1 MVGFWLT
8 NKRITDLNIRHIYG
22 GPEATGTHRLLK
34 NSRTFS
40 LRNKEK
46 EEKKAEA
53 LQRRAKRRLFDAN
66 SRGEY
71 VVPRAPAFRE
81 LDQEGVDDIVNRLNH
96 RKSAPALRRSQSTKS
111 SNEDSE
117 SSRQK
122 PRPLSER
129 ELSDVSLRLH
139 SHETH
144 MSRMRSGKGVRL
156 PPPRASSQSTS
167 VSFRS
172 AR

>member
-1 MVGFWLT
+1 MMAGFWLT

-22 GPEATGTHRLLK
+22 GSEAPGDNRLLK
-34 NSRTFS
+34 NTRTFS

-46 EEKKAEA
+46 EKQRAEA
-53 LQRRAKRRLFDAN
+53 LQRRIDKRLFDAN

-81 LDQEGVDDIVNRLNH
+81 LEVEEIDEIVNRLNH
-96 RKSAPALRRSQSTKS
+96 PKSAPRLRRSQSAKS
-111 SNEDSE
+111 PSGTGEPIQQ
-117 SSRQK
+117 R

-139 SHETH
+139 SHQTH

-156 PPPRASSQSTS
+156 PPPLSR
-167 VSFRS
+167 VCVKS